1 MSYDQTKSYV
11 LTAGGATITDWMAA
25 LYAHFDAAPGL
36 WRIKAGSSSTA
47 AGIIIE
53 PKAPIAG
60 YNLGISIR
68 RNGTTNFQFGLD
80 PSNSYSAA
88 GGAGAGP
95 TGGSG
100 LASGEIVLAT
110 TNIANAKIELSETP
124 DAVLGGFF
132 NAALVTT
139 PQAFQ
144 VGRVFDP
151 LRESFRNAP
160 LLNNGLAVLA
170 GVPQLDGS
178 SAWGCGT
185 SGASRVRHNG
195 GWRPLDINTL
205 SASSVN
211 NVIPDAPSADKQ
223 TIVPGIFGAYNA
235 ASTLPMRCMAS
246 RYIGIA
252 ATAYANCTILSSDTE
267 DEAWIVQVDGSFNG
281 TVAKYCMTWEKGVA
295 KPS

>member
-25 LYAHFDAAPGL
+25 LYNHFDTAPGL
-36 WRIKAGSSSTA
+36 WRIKAGSGSTA

-60 YNLGISIR
+60 YNLGVSIR
-68 RNGTTNFQFGLD
+68 RNSTTNFQIAID

-88 GGAGAGP
+88 GGAGSGP

-100 LASGEIVLAT
+100 LASGDITLAI

-170 GVPQLDGS
+170 GVPHLDSAG
-178 SAWGCGT
+178 AWGTGT

-195 GWRPLDINTL
+195 GWRPIDINTL
-205 SASSVN
+205 GVSSVN
-211 NVIPDAPSADKQ
+211 NVIPDAPGADKQ

-246 RYIGIA
+246 RYLGIA

-267 DEAWIVQVDGSFNG
+267 DEAWLVQVDGTFNPS
-281 TVAKYCMTWEKGVA
+281 TAKYCMTWEKGVA